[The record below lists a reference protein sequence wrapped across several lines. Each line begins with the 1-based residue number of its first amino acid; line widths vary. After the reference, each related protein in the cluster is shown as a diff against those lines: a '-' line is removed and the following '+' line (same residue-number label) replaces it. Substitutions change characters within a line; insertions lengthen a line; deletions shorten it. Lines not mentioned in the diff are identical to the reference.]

1 MCAIRFLCHP
11 LTPSRGQLPRAF
23 LPTSKIPKGRYDQ
36 PAQTHPFRST
46 PCARHGTVTES
57 RLARGLHFG
66 VRHFLEASQPL
77 FLARAVRGR
86 EGIPQGTLA
95 NAKGSGALLTIPLLN
110 LVARSLAA
118 LRR

>member
-11 LTPSRGQLPRAF
+11 RTPSRGQLPRAF

-36 PAQTHPFRST
+36 PAQTHPFAKHPLCPTRNCNGIAFGPRFAYGGAAFLGRLT
-46 PCARHGTVTES
+46 APVPCA
-57 RLARGLHFG
+57 
-66 VRHFLEASQPL
+66 
-77 FLARAVRGR
+77 GR